1 MDSQRPKKLARL
13 QSLRRGVP
21 YVSASSLSAILADVK
36 QKGIPDLHQRKHF
49 RQATIDSLAACS
61 RYGPLIQE
69 LPVVKQDS
77 STGKIL
83 CTNLLSYMAGLFE
96 QGGSYEELVRRTFAM
111 DPCSLLQ
118 PWQVAMYSDEV
129 VPGNVLGRGELKVW
143 AIYCSVVNYKL
154 EALQNESAWIILA
167 TLRSSMVSE
176 LEGGISQAWAAILK
190 SIWCHNACNPSHGL
204 VLPSVH
210 GNLTV
215 YLSLGMVLQDG
226 ASHKY
231 TWSCKGDSGW
241 RYCLLCSNV
250 STRKEVPE
258 DESDDE
264 VEHKLQY
271 SQLQVTTD
279 KGLLESFSR
288 LAEKHATLNK
298 KDFQLWQKAC
308 GFTYA
313 RHGLLA
319 DQALQQA
326 GLLRPFSQYCHDWMH
341 CTLSNGCLNTAM
353 FGLLEAMPKT
363 IWSSM
368 QDFLKEWVMP
378 TTWRMKP
385 LASLFIEKRIKKYK
399 ENQKITVQAAEA
411 LALLQPLVY
420 FVCSIALPSGA
431 CPGECEAFLSMAKV
445 VELLHN
451 GQNWK
456 LDALAKNFEVWPALM
471 KKNGIGFYICQQS

>member
-21 YVSASSLSAILADVK
+21 YVSASSLSAIIADVK

-69 LPVVKQDS
+69 LPVVKQDG

-96 QGGSYEELVRRTFAM
+96 QGGSYEELVRRAFAM

-129 VPGNVLGRGELKVW
+129 VPGNVLGRGERKVW

-250 STRKEVPE
+250 STKKEVPE
-258 DESDDE
+258 DESDDG

-326 GLLRPFSQYCHDWMH
+326 GLLRPFSQYCHD
-341 CTLSNGCLNTAM
+341 
-353 FGLLEAMPKT
+353 
-363 IWSSM
+363 
-368 QDFLKEWVMP
+368 
-378 TTWRMKP
+378 
-385 LASLFIEKRIKKYK
+385 
-399 ENQKITVQAAEA
+399 
-411 LALLQPLVY
+411 
-420 FVCSIALPSGA
+420 
-431 CPGECEAFLSMAKV
+431 
-445 VELLHN
+445 
-451 GQNWK
+451 
-456 LDALAKNFEVWPALM
+456 
-471 KKNGIGFYICQQS
+471 